1 MIIKIVL
8 QPATTNLD
16 NNTLYNL
23 ARDIS
28 KEFRTIN
35 VTVAS
40 SIALEKAQF
49 QLAFDKQRNQWDSS
63 KLLEW
68 LLKKFKQNKET
79 KILALFDIDAYSS
92 AFDSVFGEAYYQGRI
107 AAVYFPR
114 LRQEFYG
121 LKPNSLLF
129 YNRLVKESIHEL
141 GHVFGFVHC
150 RNRRCVMHFSIS
162 LRYVD
167 TKERRFCQSCVNKF
181 FIEQAD
187 C

>member
-1 MIIKIVL
+1 MKIVL

-16 NNTLYNL
+16 NSTLYHL

-40 SIALEKAQF
+40 SIALGKAQF

-68 LLKKFKQNKET
+68 LLKKFKQNKEA

-92 AFDSVFGEAYYQGRI
+92 AFDFVFGEAYYQGRI
-107 AAVYFPR
+107 AAVYLPR

-167 TKERRFCQSCVNKF
+167 TKERSFCQSCVKKF

-187 C
+187 S